1 MPHPGKVSS
10 SVVNLS
16 YNLEYVW
23 VSSLVPDQ
31 NSTLRKKNDKKVILQ
46 SNHDFLC
53 VKENRLLK
61 RCLEEIGFNNL
72 SPQGPPLLKCLSV

>member
-1 MPHPGKVSS
+1 MFQSDERKLQQVYMPHPGKVSS

-46 SNHDFLC
+46 AMISFC
-53 VKENRLLK
+53 VKEQER
-61 RCLEEIGFNNL
+61 I
-72 SPQGPPLLKCLSV
+72 

>member
-46 SNHDFLC
+46 TMISFC

-61 RCLEEIGFNNL
+61 RSLEETGFNNF